1 MTNHR
6 EILRLATMGMNR
18 TSIGAALGCSR
29 NTVAE
34 TLARANRKNILCPL
48 PTDMSD
54 IELETLL
61 FPENAA
67 KNQRRLPDCELLHK
81 ELGKPGVTLTL
92 LWDEYCAQCRQD
104 GDLPYAYTQFRYHY
118 HRYVETTKATM
129 HLTHKPGAQLEV
141 DWAGQTAFVLDSDT
155 GERVPAYIFVATLPC
170 SMYAYAEA
178 FLTREQESWIS
189 AHVHAFNYFGG
200 VPRILVPDNLKTG
213 VDKADWYSPKL
224 NKSYQEMAEYY
235 GCAVI
240 PARVRKPKDKPSVE
254 GSVGVISTWITAAL
268 RNNTFFNLTE
278 LNEAIAKKLSTFN
291 EKTFQKKPGSRYSA
305 FTEEEKEYL
314 LPLPRNPYELAIWR
328 KCVCGFNYHI
338 AFEKNFYSV
347 PVSGQNFWQN
357 FST

>member
-29 NTVAE
+29 NTVSE
-34 TLARANRKNILCPL
+34 TLARANRKNISYPL

-54 IELETLL
+54 IKLETLL

-104 GDLPYAYTQFRYHY
+104 GDLPYAYTQFRHHY

-129 HLTHKPGAQLEV
+129 HLIHKPGAQLEV
-141 DWAGQTAFVLDSDT
+141 DWAGQTAFVLESDT

-170 SMYAYAEA
+170 SVYAYAEA

-213 VDKADWYSPKL
+213 VDKADWYLELS
-224 NKSYQEMAEYY
+224 NSVQSATT
-235 GCAVI
+235 
-240 PARVRKPKDKPSVE
+240 RKRE
-254 GSVGVISTWITAAL
+254 
-268 RNNTFFNLTE
+268 
-278 LNEAIAKKLSTFN
+278 
-291 EKTFQKKPGSRYSA
+291 
-305 FTEEEKEYL
+305 
-314 LPLPRNPYELAIWR
+314 
-328 KCVCGFNYHI
+328 
-338 AFEKNFYSV
+338 
-347 PVSGQNFWQN
+347 
-357 FST
+357 